1 MFPRILALCLLLS
14 ACSTT
19 LPPKDTYLLPNK
31 VMLEQPKPLKTLPGN
46 GEVTPQVLMATVV
59 ENYGIC
65 RENSVAHDA
74 LIQWVLKQS
83 KVN

>member
-1 MFPRILALCLLLS
+1 MPSQLQMQ
-14 ACSTT
+14 T
-19 LPPKDTYLLPNK
+19 P
-31 VMLEQPKPLKTLPGN
+31 QPLKTLPGN
-46 GEVTPQVLMATVV
+46 GEVTPQVLMATVA

-83 KVN
+83 QVK

>member
-31 VMLEQPKPLKTLPGN
+31 LMMEQPKPLKVLPGN
-46 GEVTPQVLMATVV
+46 GEVTLQVLMATVV

-65 RENSVAHDA
+65 RENSVAHQE
-74 LIQWVLKQS
+74 LIQWVRNQA
-83 KVN
+83 KVK